1 MGESRNVYVEPDER
15 AVIRT
20 ADVYQTEVE
29 AGTAGY
35 SDTLLSVVANFKNSG
50 APEGFNA
57 QCMVGKSKR
66 GEVALRLFAVI
77 DPETETFV
85 RAGFKAR
92 GCLAMTACAS
102 VVCSMVEGKT
112 FAEALAIRPDDV
124 KEALDGVPWDK
135 IHTAYFAAE
144 GVRALIG
151 DFIINRGGT
160 IADLDAVVP
169 CDELSLSCAMC
180 EHCSLR
186 DARIELRFGP
196 AADEAG
202 AGIGDGALGEGGG
215 DAEGGAPAE
224 DVRDAEGDAP
234 AEDAGDA
241 ADAAGAADSDGE
253 AEARARAL
261 AEHNALARVF
271 DDVRAQSA
279 DSRLVTPARWAEIGL
294 VPAHLT
300 PDEFEMLV
308 YEHVEDDRAAR
319 AEAAAAPEPAPVFRT
334 ATRAVGIPAF
344 LRPEDG
350 EPKEAPEKPARASQ
364 DAGSCGEASGGS
376 VGDGDADETGND
388 AAGVG
393 AGDGAAGA
401 DGPGAPDA
409 FDNPDNPDNPFAG
422 LSIPAGYRLEEVEG
436 EYVLVEAGEG
446 EDAAELPIDCEH
458 IATLVGAHSY
468 YLYDRGFM
476 TDAYARWAFLAAED
490 DRVITFV
497 ECVREE
503 SRVYPRPLAASSLKN
518 PPFRMTD
525 EDIAAAWEAVR
536 ASGGHPDIER
546 TVASNGD
553 AYFFST
559 DFLSPAYAA
568 SLAEWD
574 AVERHLHM

>member
-1 MGESRNVYVEPDER
+1 MR
-15 AVIRT
+15 A
-20 ADVYQTEVE
+20 
-29 AGTAGY
+29 
-35 SDTLLSVVANFKNSG
+35 LLA
-50 APEGFNA
+50 A
-57 QCMVGKSKR
+57 R
-66 GEVALRLFAVI
+66 
-77 DPETETFV
+77 
-85 RAGFKAR
+85 RAHRA
-92 GCLAMTACAS
+92 
-102 VVCSMVEGKT
+102 
-112 FAEALAIRPDDV
+112 AIRP
-124 KEALDGVPWDK
+124 G
-135 IHTAYFAAE
+135 
-144 GVRALIG
+144 
-151 DFIINRGGT
+151 
-160 IADLDAVVP
+160 
-169 CDELSLSCAMC
+169 
-180 EHCSLR
+180 
-186 DARIELRFGP
+186 
-196 AADEAG
+196 
-202 AGIGDGALGEGGG
+202 GDGAL
-215 DAEGGAPAE
+215 AE
-224 DVRDAEGDAP
+224 DEGDAEGDAP
-234 AEDAGDA
+234 AEGAGDA
-241 ADAAGAADSDGE
+241 ADVAGAADADGE

-300 PDEFEMLV
+300 SDEFEMLV

-319 AEAAAAPEPAPVFRT
+319 AEAAAAAAPEPAPVFRT
-334 ATRAVGIPAF
+334 ATRAVGVPAF

-376 VGDGDADETGND
+376 VGDGGAAEAKND

-422 LSIPAGYRLEEVEG
+422 LDIPAGYRLEGIEG
-436 EYVLVEAGEG
+436 EYVLVETGEG

-458 IATLVGAHSY
+458 IATFVGAHSY

-490 DRVITFV
+490 DRMVTFV

-536 ASGGHPDIER
+536 ASDDHPDIER

>member
-151 DFIINRGGT
+151 DFIINRGGA

-196 AADEAG
+196 AADEAETG
-202 AGIGDGALGEGGG
+202 AGDGAL
-215 DAEGGAPAE
+215 AE
-224 DVRDAEGDAP
+224 DEGDAEGDAP
-234 AEDAGDA
+234 AEGAGDA
-241 ADAAGAADSDGE
+241 ADVAGAADADGE

-300 PDEFEMLV
+300 SDEFEMLV

-319 AEAAAAPEPAPVFRT
+319 AEAAAAAAPEPAPVFRT
-334 ATRAVGIPAF
+334 ATRAVGVPAF

-376 VGDGDADETGND
+376 VGDGGAAEAKND

-422 LSIPAGYRLEEVEG
+422 LDIPAGYRLEGIEG
-436 EYVLVEAGEG
+436 EYVLVETGEG

-458 IATLVGAHSY
+458 IATFVGAHSY

-490 DRVITFV
+490 DRMVTFV

-536 ASGGHPDIER
+536 ASDDHPDIER

>member
-151 DFIINRGGT
+151 DFIINRGGA

-196 AADEAG
+196 AANEAETG
-202 AGIGDGALGEGGG
+202 ARGGALAEEGG
-215 DAEGGAPAE
+215 
-224 DVRDAEGDAP
+224 DAEGDAP
-234 AEDAGDA
+234 AEGAGDA
-241 ADAAGAADSDGE
+241 ADVAGAVDADGE

-279 DSRLVTPARWAEIGL
+279 DSRLVTPARWAKIGL

-319 AEAAAAPEPAPVFRT
+319 AEAAAAAAPEPAPVFRT
-334 ATRAVGIPAF
+334 ATRAVGVPAF

-393 AGDGAAGA
+393 GGGSAANA

-422 LSIPAGYRLEEVEG
+422 LSIPAGYRLEEIEG

-446 EDAAELPIDCEH
+446 EDAAELPIDCER

-490 DRVITFV
+490 DRMVTFV

-525 EDIAAAWEAVR
+525 EDIAAAWEAVQ
-536 ASGGHPDIER
+536 ASGDHPDIER